1 MIEKAETEF
10 KELIHKKKVV
20 ENDKKKIEDVIDE
33 LDHKKNQALQVRYEY
48 GYAFLWSVYGMCP
61 LRYHSVILYDGAKTP
76 RLLITPKNAVCFPV
90 TPGTLGGRLGVG
102 HRRPMRAVATQ
113 L

>member
-33 LDHKKNQALQVRYEY
+33 LDHKKNQALQVLCEY
-48 GYAFLWSVYGMCP
+48 GLALLWSVYGMRP
-61 LRYHSVILYDGAKTP
+61 LRHHGANMDDGMKTP
-76 RLLITPKNAVCFPV
+76 RLLITPKNAVFLLV
-90 TPGTLGGRLGVG
+90 TPCMLGSRLGVG
-102 HRRPMRAVATQ
+102 HRRPTRAVATQ
-113 L
+113 P